1 MATTPSLMRACD
13 VAALASQV
21 MFYRGTNPVPL
32 GSTSGLHDGGRLPDV
47 LGFLHGY
54 GSQFGQ
60 SIAEQLAALWAG
72 AGGGAVAWEVGID
85 AADRVFVRAPST
97 AFAGFTL
104 TASAGNCYGFAAG
117 TTASSTVAGYR
128 IVTAAAAW
136 LRGNQYPSS
145 APNVVTV
152 TNGVTSTALTSART
166 RVHSLPTAMRAS
178 TTFDGT
184 VSPLQSLERFDNDVA
199 DNVQRRVRWGVDADG
214 HAWVSSPTVAPAFA
228 FFGSSSA
235 LAWRRLLGFT
245 GDEVGVTASLQTTIT
260 ATYPCPLV
268 LMLWRGLTRYQCSA
282 QNYDGAVTLADGR
295 ARGRHI
301 GTATLHDVGYTLRG
315 PTSQDDQEGQAL
327 AAFWPSIGRGQPCSL
342 MLDHGDP
349 RRHRWLESLHN
360 GTAVAPFTTAYTTQ
374 HLRGRIAARVSA
386 SSADVQTFAL
396 DGARVRSGEL
406 SLSLAEEP

>member
-1 MATTPSLMRACD
+1 MATIQSLMRACD
-13 VAALASQV
+13 VVALASQV
-21 MFYRGTNPVPL
+21 AFYRGANPVSL
-32 GSTSGLHDGGRLPDV
+32 GATTGLHDGGRYPDV
-47 LGFLHGY
+47 LAFLHGY
-54 GSQFGQ
+54 GSQAGQ
-60 SIAEQLAALWAG
+60 SITEQLVALWSG
-72 AGGGAVAWEVGID
+72 LVAWEVGID
-85 AADRVFVRAPST
+85 SADRVFIRAPST
-97 AFAGFTL
+97 AFASFTV

-117 TTASSTVAGYR
+117 VTTSSTVAGYR
-128 IVTAAAAW
+128 IVTAPSAW
-136 LRGNQYPSS
+136 SRGNQYPSA
-145 APNVVTV
+145 APNILSISAGAT
-152 TNGVTSTALTSART
+152 TTALTYART
-166 RVHSLPTAMRAS
+166 RVHSLPTALRAS
-178 TTFDGT
+178 STFDGT

-199 DNVQRRVRWGVDADG
+199 DNVQRRIRWGIDSDG
-214 HAWVSSPTVAPAFA
+214 RAWVSSPTVVSAFS

-315 PTSQDDQEGQAL
+315 PTSQLDQEGQAL
-327 AAFWPSIGRGQPCSL
+327 ASFWPAIGRGQPCAL

-349 RRHRWLESLHN
+349 RRHRWLESLHD
-360 GTAVAPFTTAYTTQ
+360 GTAVAPFSADYTTQ
-374 HLRGRIAARVSA
+374 HLRGRIVARVAASA
-386 SSADVQTFAL
+386 ADVQTFAL

-406 SLSLAEEP
+406 SLTLAEEP